1 MGLDGLGGSSSRPI
15 LGFFNFLRLPSTSS
29 SAYSATS
36 PQESESRRRAQ
47 EEAKRQHLAFVRQ
60 RELQQGRRVLRLW
73 MRIMEIC
80 KERGV
85 WLENCEGVNVTVKM
99 LLRAEKDPEVEFGE
113 REWEGEGVVC

>member
-1 MGLDGLGGSSSRPI
+1 
-15 LGFFNFLRLPSTSS
+15 
-29 SAYSATS
+29 
-36 PQESESRRRAQ
+36 
-47 EEAKRQHLAFVRQ
+47 
-60 RELQQGRRVLRLW
+60 